1 MSEIKFINSEMTL
14 VVKNSDFDTNE
25 PVYIS
30 YDENWQEISRC
41 HNFSGVDC
49 EMVFEEAKDA
59 TFANAATPKRV
70 FIIVHGPVVLD
81 PVIPEVRDPKFLVVP
96 SHRGMDA
103 EPRQPIWVNRIAA
116 YSRLTITGPY
126 LVQYNRRDYDRLL
139 WVECD
144 ECVGFNG

>member
-1 MSEIKFINSEMTL
+1 MVL
-14 VVKNSDFDTNE
+14 VVRNSDNDKNE

-41 HNFSGVDC
+41 HNFSGEDC
-49 EMVFEEAKDA
+49 EMVFEEAKES

-70 FIIVHGPVVLD
+70 YIIVRGPVKLD
-81 PVIPEVRDPKFLVVP
+81 PYIPKERDPKCLLIP

-103 EPRQPIWVNRIAA
+103 EPRKPIWLNGIAA
-116 YSRLTITGPY
+116 YSRVTIKGPY